1 MRKEN
6 SGKFDGIIPNSVCGA
21 NRFQQ
26 RPVCRVKGGD
36 GEIRLRDT
44 RVKHICGFSKN
55 PIVIKNSKTL
65 ETWLNVVRVW
75 NEGLWGEH
83 VIDSC
88 YYTPSLISDF
98 FHTFTLP
105 MSAGASSSG
114 LPSDDFNDVEDFN
127 WVCVFNLCSPR
138 FLLQFCCFITWDPW
152 EWKRERWVWIK
163 N

>member
-65 ETWLNVVRVW
+65 ET
-75 NEGLWGEH
+75 
-83 VIDSC
+83 
-88 YYTPSLISDF
+88 
-98 FHTFTLP
+98 
-105 MSAGASSSG
+105 
-114 LPSDDFNDVEDFN
+114 
-127 WVCVFNLCSPR
+127 
-138 FLLQFCCFITWDPW
+138 
-152 EWKRERWVWIK
+152 
-163 N
+163 